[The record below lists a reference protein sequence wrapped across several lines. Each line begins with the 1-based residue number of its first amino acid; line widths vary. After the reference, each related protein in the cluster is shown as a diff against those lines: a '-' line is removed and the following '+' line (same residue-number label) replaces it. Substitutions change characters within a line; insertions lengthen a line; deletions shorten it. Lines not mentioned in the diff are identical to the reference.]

1 MLSAK
6 VSREASYSVCD
17 KHRAGERVYSK
28 AERCLLRHGDRR
40 DRRDR
45 RGRKR
50 KGTQC
55 AAGIADVERAAHR
68 VQCKRKGRSEARC
81 GA

>member
-1 MLSAK
+1 MVSAK
-6 VSREASYSVCD
+6 VLRDASYSIRD
-17 KHRAGERVYSK
+17 KHCAGKRVHSE

-45 RGRKR
+45 CGRKR

-55 AAGIADVERAAHR
+55 AAGIANVERAAHR
-68 VQCKRKGRSEARC
+68 VQCKREGRSEARC